1 MSILSKKTIT
11 LDMTSNA
18 IRLLMTKGNRV
29 DRWASAS
36 IEPGL
41 VKDGIVTDVEAM
53 GESIKHLMKSSG
65 IDGKKVVASISGLY
79 SVSRVVHLPRPNGHS
94 TEEMMNELMAEIVP
108 LPLDE
113 VYTSWKV
120 VSSNGDGHDALFFGT
135 PASVIDAEINAL
147 IQANVKPS
155 GMNLKSM
162 ALLKLI
168 DKHQAIVANIEA
180 DCVDIILIANG
191 LPQVIRAVRRN
202 MDTDME
208 EWVNDIETNI
218 EQTILFY
225 NTRFHG
231 KHLAPDVPLYLTG
244 VLAENPLI
252 QERLT
257 NLIGCSL
264 ESLSVPLE
272 CPPNLPIGQFAVNI
286 GLAIKQ
292 PYSLPVIEYADFEVE
307 DVEQ

>member
-11 LDMTSNA
+11 LDTTSNA
-18 IRLLMTKGNRV
+18 IRLLMIKGNRV
-29 DRWASAS
+29 DRWASAP

-53 GESIKHLMKSSG
+53 GEAIKQLMKSSG

-79 SVSRVVHLPRPNGHS
+79 SVSRVVNLPKPNGHS
-94 TEEMMNELMAEIVP
+94 TEETMAELISEIVP

-113 VYTSWKV
+113 IYTSWKV
-120 VSSNGDGHDALFFGT
+120 VSSNGNGRKALFFGT
-135 PASVIDAEINAL
+135 PADVIDAEINAL
-147 IQANVKPS
+147 ILANVKPS
-155 GMNLKSM
+155 GLNLKSM

-168 DKHQAIVANIEA
+168 DKQQAIVANIEV
-180 DCVDIILIANG
+180 DCADIIIIADG
-191 LPQVIRAVRRN
+191 LPQVTRTVRRN
-202 MDTDME
+202 IDTDTE
-208 EWVNDIETNI
+208 EWVNDVETNI

-231 KHLAPDVPLYLTG
+231 KHLAPDAPLYLTG
-244 VLAENPLI
+244 MMAEKPSI

-257 NLIGCSL
+257 NLTGCTL

-272 CPPNLPIGQFAVNI
+272 CPSNLPIGQFAVNI
-286 GLAIKQ
+286 GLALKQ
-292 PYSLPVIEYADFEVE
+292 PYTLPVIEHADFEVE